1 MPDMFA
7 GLELQDVYLGGGS
20 TDKGLKEGDVGF
32 LVGGEGAEEGRGIH
46 VEWF

>member
-1 MPDMFA
+1 LSCKTCIS
-7 GLELQDVYLGGGS
+7 GRVGGGS